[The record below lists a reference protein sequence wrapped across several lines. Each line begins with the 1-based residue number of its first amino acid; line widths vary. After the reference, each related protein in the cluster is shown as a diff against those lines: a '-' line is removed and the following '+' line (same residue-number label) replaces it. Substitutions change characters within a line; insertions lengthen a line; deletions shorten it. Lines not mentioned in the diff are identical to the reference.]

1 MKILLSAVTT
11 AAATAALIVGVSS
24 VALAGQCPKDMK
36 KIDAA
41 LASSPNLTAA
51 QLTEITALRSEG
63 AAQHKAGAHG
73 SSVDTLAK
81 AMAILGI
88 N

>member
-1 MKILLSAVTT
+1 MKILLSA
-11 AAATAALIVGVSS
+11 AAAALIVGVSS

-41 LASSPNLTAA
+41 LAASPTLTAA
-51 QLTEITALRSEG
+51 QMTEVTALRSKG